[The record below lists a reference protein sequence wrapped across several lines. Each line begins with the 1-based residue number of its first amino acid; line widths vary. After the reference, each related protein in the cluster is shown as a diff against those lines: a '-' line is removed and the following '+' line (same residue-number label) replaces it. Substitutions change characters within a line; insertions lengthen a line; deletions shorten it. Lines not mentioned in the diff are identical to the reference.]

1 MSTPRIF
8 GREIS
13 QNVRRKPNMSLSERN
28 IAIGMWKAGCTMV
41 EVADACGRSKSTISR
56 LIKKATTTGTTE
68 DKPRSGRPQILSR
81 HARKLVYRAVRKN
94 PKITY
99 AELQK
104 VAQVHPPNG
113 TPSEPPSRSTLY
125 RVLRKTGLLHVRC
138 KKRPKLTLQRAR
150 KRLRFCKE
158 YLHFA
163 WRRRTLKFTD
173 ECSIQKGSSHNTEW
187 CFRYNDEKWK
197 PRMLTEV
204 TTGGKPAQMVWAAI
218 WLDERGYPRRS
229 DLIIMQRDPD
239 APRGGYSAQSYIQAL
254 QQGLLPH
261 WRPSQRFMHDNARI
275 HTAQVVANF
284 MANHE
289 IQPIEWPPYSPDL
302 NPIEHLWWHLKKLLH
317 LRYPQYNNLSRAED
331 EWDRFC
337 NALKL
342 CWRSI
347 PGALIK
353 SLILSMPRRL
363 KACIK
368 AKGWHTR
375 Y

>member
-1 MSTPRIF
+1 MPTPRIF

-13 QNVRRKPNMSLSERN
+13 QNARRKPNMSPAERN
-28 IAIGMWKAGCTMV
+28 YAIGMLKGGCSVV
-41 EVADACGRSKSTISR
+41 EVADACGRSPSTIRR
-56 LIKKATTTGTTE
+56 LINKVTTTGTTT
-68 DKPRSGRPQILSR
+68 DKPRSGRPPILSR

-99 AELQK
+99 AELQEI
-104 VAQVHPPNG
+104 AQVHLPDG
-113 TPSEPPSRSTLY
+113 TSSKPPSRSTLY
-125 RVLRKTGLLHVRC
+125 RVIRKTGLLHVRC
-138 KKRPKLTLQRAR
+138 KKRPKLTPQRAR
-150 KRLRFCKE
+150 DRFRFCKE
-158 YLHFA
+158 HRHFA
-163 WRRRTLKFTD
+163 WHRRTLKFSD
-173 ECSIQKGSSHNTEW
+173 ECSIQKSSGHNTEW

-204 TTGGKPAQMVWAAI
+204 STAVKPAQMVWAAI
-218 WLDERGYPRRS
+218 WLDERGCSRRS

-239 APRGGYSAQSYIQAL
+239 APHGGYSAQSYIQAL

-261 WRPSQRFMHDNARI
+261 WRDSQLFMHDNARI
-275 HTAQVVANF
+275 HTARVVVNF
-284 MANHE
+284 MENHH

-317 LRYPQYNNLSRAED
+317 TRYPQYNNLSKAEE
-331 EWDRFC
+331 EWDGFC

-353 SLILSMPRRL
+353 ALILSMPRRI
-363 KACIK
+363 KACIN
-368 AKGWHTR
+368 AKGWHTK